1 MNDARGRPPHGGGA
15 TTPARW
21 AVLAIGAIAA
31 ATVVG
36 PPAGLALT
44 LPGLSYARSMSGER
58 ERSFTQ
64 QAAAFEDPR
73 FNRLFTTDSE
83 WLFERLSLG
92 ADDLVL
98 DVAAGTG
105 HVARRLA
112 PSVRAVVALDATRAM
127 LEQGRAQAPPNVLF
141 VPGDAAALPF
151 LDASFD
157 VVVTRFA
164 IHHFE
169 DPAVQLAE
177 MRRVLKPGGRLAVAD
192 LIAHPEAAETQNRLE
207 ALRDPSHVRMLELDE
222 LTTLVQGDDVEVR
235 DVVRPLEPW
244 LLQTEPAPEAA
255 DEIRAALRDEIA
267 GGPPTG
273 FRPSERDG
281 ELHFVHT
288 MASLIA

>member
-1 MNDARGRPPHGGGA
+1 
-15 TTPARW
+15 
-21 AVLAIGAIAA
+21 V
-31 ATVVG
+31 
-36 PPAGLALT
+36 
-44 LPGLSYARSMSGER
+44 LSYAGGVGEAR

-83 WLFERLSLG
+83 WLFDRLPLH

-105 HVARRLA
+105 HVSRRLA
-112 PSVRAVVALDATRAM
+112 PKVRTVIALDATRAM
-127 LEQGRAQAPPNVLF
+127 LEQGRAQSPPNVLF
-141 VPGDAAALPF
+141 VQGDAERLPF
-151 LDASFD
+151 LDDSFD

-164 IHHFE
+164 VHHFE
-169 DPAVQLAE
+169 DPHVQLAE
-177 MRRVLKPGGRLAVAD
+177 MRRVSRGRLAVAD

-207 ALRDPSHVRMLELDE
+207 ALRDPSHTRMLELDE
-222 LTTLVQGDDVEVR
+222 LVELVQTGDVEVR

-244 LLQTEPAPEAA
+244 LVQTDPTPHAA
-255 DEIRAALRDEIA
+255 NEIRRALDAELH

-273 FRPSERDG
+273 FRPTMQND

-288 MASLIA
+288 MASLIATGTP

>member
-1 MNDARGRPPHGGGA
+1 M
-15 TTPARW
+15 T
-21 AVLAIGAIAA
+21 
-31 ATVVG
+31 
-36 PPAGLALT
+36 
-44 LPGLSYARSMSGER
+44 ER

-83 WLFERLSLG
+83 WLFERLPLR

-105 HVARRLA
+105 HVARRMA
-112 PSVRAVVALDATRAM
+112 PHVRAVVAFDATRAM

-141 VPGDAAALPF
+141 VQGDAAALPF
-151 LDASFD
+151 LDGSCD

-164 IHHFE
+164 VHHFE

-177 MRRVLKPGGRLAVAD
+177 MRRVSRGRLAVAD
-192 LIAHPEAAETQNRLE
+192 LIAHPEAADTQNRLE
-207 ALRDPSHVRMLELDE
+207 TLRDPSHTRMLELDE
-222 LTTLVQGDDVEVR
+222 LVALVGTDDAEVR

-244 LLQTEPAPEAA
+244 LVQTDPAPEAA
-255 DEIRAALRDEIA
+255 EEIRAALAEELR

-273 FRPSERDG
+273 FRPTERDG

-288 MASLIA
+288 MASLIAPGTP

>member
-1 MNDARGRPPHGGGA
+1 
-15 TTPARW
+15 
-21 AVLAIGAIAA
+21 
-31 ATVVG
+31 VG
-36 PPAGLALT
+36 EA
-44 LPGLSYARSMSGER
+44 R

-83 WLFERLSLG
+83 WLFERLPLG
-92 ADDLVL
+92 PDDLVL

-112 PSVRAVVALDATRAM
+112 PQVRAVVALDATRAM
-127 LEQGRAQAPPNVLF
+127 LERGRAHAPPNVLL
-141 VPGDAAALPF
+141 VRGDAAALPF

-169 DPAVQLAE
+169 DPHVQLRE
-177 MRRVLKPGGRLAVAD
+177 MRRVLRPGGRLAVAD
-192 LIAHPEAAETQNRLE
+192 LLAHPEAADTQNRLE
-207 ALRDPSHVRMLELDE
+207 ALRDPSHTRMLELEE
-222 LTTLVQGDDVEVR
+222 LTRLVGADDVEVR

-244 LLQTEPAPEAA
+244 LAQTDPAAA
-255 DEIRAALRDEIA
+255 AAAEIRAALDAELG

-273 FRPSERDG
+273 FRPSVRDG
-281 ELHFVHT
+281 EVHFVHT
-288 MASLIA
+288 MASLIAPGRP